1 MDTNINTLPT
11 FELLLR
17 VRYGECDAQEVVFN
31 ARYADYADLAA
42 TEFMR
47 ELIGGYQGML
57 SQGLDNQ
64 VVNLNISW
72 QSSAKFDD
80 VICLAVHVSKVGNT
94 SFTMQ
99 IVMTDWYSKKAIAAA
114 EIVYVMVETENYTKT
129 PVTNDFREKLKKGA
143 TGKRTNL
150 AGIEIFA

>member
-1 MDTNINTLPT
+1 MTINTPLA
-11 FELLLR
+11 FEVLLR

-47 ELIGGYQGML
+47 ELIGGYQSML
-57 SQGLDNQ
+57 SQGKDNQ

-80 VICLAVHVSKVGNT
+80 VVCLSVRVSKVGNT
-94 SFTMQ
+94 SFTLQ
-99 IVMTDWYSKKAIAAA
+99 IDMTDWYTKKAIASA
-114 EIVYVMVETENYTKT
+114 EVVYVMVETKHYTKT
-129 PVTNDFREKLKKGA
+129 PVTADFRAKLNAGVV
-143 TGKRTNL
+143 GKRTNF
-150 AGIEIFA
+150 AGINIIEQD

>member
-1 MDTNINTLPT
+1 M

-47 ELIGGYQGML
+47 ELVGGYQNL
-57 SQGLDNQ
+57 ISQGKDNQ
-64 VVNLNISW
+64 VVNLTISW
-72 QSSAKFDD
+72 KSSAKFDD
-80 VICLAVHVSKVGNT
+80 VLCLAVHVSKIGNT

-99 IVMTDWYSKKAIAAA
+99 IDMTDWYTKKAIASA
-114 EIVYVMVETENYTKT
+114 EIAYVMIETRSYTKT
-129 PVTNDFREKLKKGA
+129 PITVSYTHLTLPTN
-143 TGKRTNL
+143 
-150 AGIEIFA
+150 